1 MELWS
6 IFDFIM
12 PNYLYDE
19 NKFTTRYYR
28 RLEEEPVIIEE
39 LKRLVTP
46 FILRR
51 YKKYVIKELPDKI
64 EKKLEKKG

>member
-1 MELWS
+1 M
-6 IFDFIM
+6 M
-12 PNYLYDE
+12 K

-51 YKKYVIKELPDKI
+51 YKKDVIKELPDKI
-64 EKKLEKKG
+64 EKKLIIPMEERTKKGI